1 MPDLRKVFGAEGGTL
16 GRAAENTWQLPD
28 PKRLVSASH
37 ATIRCTGESYFLVDT
52 STNGVFVND
61 GKRPLGSGNQ
71 VRLSQGDRIFLG
83 DYELVVEFV
92 PGPSPQASL
101 RGTGPQM
108 SMPDTRQS
116 PATVMAPAHSD
127 SLQRPPTVRGA
138 TGAALPV
145 SPGHPA
151 HSSAHPSEHSHERF
165 NAAHFGAER
174 HAHSH
179 PGHTPFGSSYPGSAH
194 PGSLH
199 PGNPAEPSLAFN
211 DELMRLLGIDP
222 ATVTPEAR
230 ARFAPLVAEW
240 IREATHGLL
249 KALGARNAIKNEF
262 RINLTGIQAMDN
274 NPLKFSPNLEEA
286 LRNMFAVRSNAY
298 MPGPLAVRKS
308 FHDVAMHELAMI
320 TGMHAAFEHMMSRFS
335 PATLQ
340 DRFDKIGGKTGLLQS
355 RKAHYWE
362 CYEAFYKEMT
372 DNMDDA
378 FQDLF
383 GEEFAEVYEQYVLA
397 ADFQGK
403 K

>member
-1 MPDLRKVFGAEGGTL
+1 MALVLTIARSPEGSFVPELRKVFGTEGGTL

-61 GKRPLGSGNQ
+61 GKRPLGVGNQ

-108 SMPDTRQS
+108 SMADTRQS
-116 PATVMAPAHSD
+116 PATVMAPAPAET
-127 SLQRPPTVRGA
+127 RPPTVRGT
-138 TGAALPV
+138 TG
-145 SPGHPA
+145 
-151 HSSAHPSEHSHERF
+151 EHSHERF
-165 NAAHFGAER
+165 DAAHFGAER
-174 HAHSH
+174 HAHAH
-179 PGHTPFGSSYPGSAH
+179 PGQSSFASSHSGRAH

-199 PGNPAEPSLAFN
+199 PGNTAEPSLAFN

-362 CYEAFYKEMT
+362 CYEAFYKELT

>member
-1 MPDLRKVFGAEGGTL
+1 MALVLSIARQPEGSFVPDLRKVFGAEGGTL
-16 GRAAENTWQLPD
+16 GRSADNTWQLPD

-37 ATIRCTGESYFLVDT
+37 ASIRCAGDSYFLVDT
-52 STNGVFVND
+52 STNGVYVND

-71 VRLSQGDRIFLG
+71 VRLSQGDRIFMG

-92 PGPSPQASL
+92 PGPPPIASVRGSGMHAPVAETRQTPSPTPPAMMAPQAPALGVVST
-101 RGTGPQM
+101 RG
-108 SMPDTRQS
+108 
-116 PATVMAPAHSD
+116 V
-127 SLQRPPTVRGA
+127 PPA
-138 TGAALPV
+138 TGAAYTTGPAADAFPERPV
-145 SPGHPA
+145 VAYSPV
-151 HSSAHPSEHSHERF
+151 
-165 NAAHFGAER
+165 
-174 HAHSH
+174 
-179 PGHTPFGSSYPGSAH
+179 
-194 PGSLH
+194 
-199 PGNPAEPSLAFN
+199 AEPSPAFN

-274 NPLKFSPNLEEA
+274 NPLKFSPNLDEA
-286 LRNMFAVRSNAY
+286 LRNMFALRSNAY

-308 FHDVAMHELAMI
+308 FHDIAMHELAMI

-340 DRFDKIGGKTGLLQS
+340 DRFDKIGGKGGLLQS

-362 CYEAFYKEMT
+362 SYEVFYQDLTE
-372 DNMDDA
+372 NMDDA

>member
-1 MPDLRKVFGAEGGTL
+1 MALVLNIVRSPEGSFVPELRKVFGPEGGTL
-16 GRAAENTWQLPD
+16 GRSADNTWQLPD

-52 STNGVFVND
+52 STNGVYFNE

-71 VRLSQGDRIFLG
+71 VRLSQGDRIYLG

-92 PGPSPQASL
+92 PGPSPQPTP
-101 RGTGPQM
+101 RGTGAQAAIHDM
-108 SMPDTRQS
+108 RHS
-116 PATVMAPAHSD
+116 PATMLAPHVNEPAAHGALPSAAHATAHAAMTTGGPSAASSQPIPGSD
-127 SLQRPPTVRGA
+127 PLRERYHA
-138 TGAALPV
+138 GAALHVPT
-145 SPGHPA
+145 A
-151 HSSAHPSEHSHERF
+151 H
-165 NAAHFGAER
+165 AAA
-174 HAHSH
+174 
-179 PGHTPFGSSYPGSAH
+179 T
-194 PGSLH
+194 
-199 PGNPAEPSLAFN
+199 EPSQAFN

-222 ATVTPEAR
+222 SSVTSEAR

-240 IREATHGLL
+240 IREATQGLL
-249 KALGARNAIKNEF
+249 KALAARNAIKNEF

-274 NPLKFSPNLEEA
+274 NPLKFSPNLDEA

-340 DRFDKIGGKTGLLQS
+340 DRFDKIGGKSGLLQS

-362 CYEAFYKEMT
+362 CYEDFYKEMT
-372 DNMDDA
+372 DNMDEA

>member
-1 MPDLRKVFGAEGGTL
+1 MALVLTIARSPEGSFVPELRKVFGTEGGTL

-61 GKRPLGSGNQ
+61 GKRPLGAGNQ

-108 SMPDTRQS
+108 SMADTRQS
-116 PATVMAPAHSD
+116 PATVMAPAPAET
-127 SLQRPPTVRGA
+127 RPPTVRGT
-138 TGAALPV
+138 TG
-145 SPGHPA
+145 
-151 HSSAHPSEHSHERF
+151 EHSHERF
-165 NAAHFGAER
+165 DAAHFGAER
-174 HAHSH
+174 HAHAH
-179 PGHTPFGSSYPGSAH
+179 PGQSSFASSHSGRAH

-199 PGNPAEPSLAFN
+199 PGNTAEPSLAFN

-362 CYEAFYKEMT
+362 CYEAFYRELT

>member
-1 MPDLRKVFGAEGGTL
+1 MALVLTIARSPEGSFVPELRKVFGTEGGTL

-61 GKRPLGSGNQ
+61 GKRPLGAGNQ

-108 SMPDTRQS
+108 SMADTRQS
-116 PATVMAPAHSD
+116 PATVMAPAPAET
-127 SLQRPPTVRGA
+127 RPPTVRGT
-138 TGAALPV
+138 TG
-145 SPGHPA
+145 
-151 HSSAHPSEHSHERF
+151 EHSHERF
-165 NAAHFGAER
+165 DAAHFGAER
-174 HAHSH
+174 HAHVH
-179 PGHTPFGSSYPGSAH
+179 PGQSSFGSPHSGRAH

-199 PGNPAEPSLAFN
+199 PGNTAEPSLAFN

-362 CYEAFYKEMT
+362 CYEAFYKELT

>member
-1 MPDLRKVFGAEGGTL
+1 MLPDHNAKGVSMALVLSIARQPEGSFVPDLRKVFGSEGGTL
-16 GRAAENTWQLPD
+16 GRSADNTWQLPD

-37 ATIRCTGESYFLVDT
+37 ASIRCAGDSYFLVDT
-52 STNGVFVND
+52 STNGVYVND

-71 VRLSQGDRIFLG
+71 VRLSQGDRIFMG

-92 PGPSPQASL
+92 PGPPPIASVRGSGMHVPVAEARQQTSPIPPTMMTPQAPAPGVVST
-101 RGTGPQM
+101 RGVPPATGVAYTTGPAADAF
-108 SMPDTRQS
+108 PER
-116 PATVMAPAHSD
+116 PAAYPA
-127 SLQRPPTVRGA
+127 
-138 TGAALPV
+138 
-145 SPGHPA
+145 
-151 HSSAHPSEHSHERF
+151 F
-165 NAAHFGAER
+165 
-174 HAHSH
+174 
-179 PGHTPFGSSYPGSAH
+179 
-194 PGSLH
+194 
-199 PGNPAEPSLAFN
+199 AEPSPAFN

-222 ATVTPEAR
+222 AMVTPETR

-274 NPLKFSPNLEEA
+274 NPLKFSPNLDEA
-286 LRNMFAVRSNAY
+286 LRNMFALRSNAY

-308 FHDVAMHELAMI
+308 FHDIAMHELAMI

-340 DRFDKIGGKTGLLQS
+340 DRFDKIGGKGGLLQS

-362 CYEAFYKEMT
+362 SYEVFYKDLTE
-372 DNMDDA
+372 NMDDA